1 MARRWGRAGRP
12 RRASLC
18 GPGLSREG
26 LGSRRPRRYADT
38 PPVARANTPAVPER
52 SRLFVH
58 RQAPQLQAAVHGISA
73 ARAFTAAGANAAEP
87 SRGLAESGA
96 YGRDSFTGGLEE
108 EPTQEAPGGSA
119 AEDGRAQY
127 GGTQAGACTRS
138 HRPSPVLRLR
148 SCRIDSRVPTACVL
162 HCSPAHSV
170 GCSRRATTTRY
181 NLALTLDRAVV
192 CPAAVDDWSPSRWL
206 STGQDEPPLPQYDSG
221 GQLGRTM
228 TMAREHGVFG
238 GGSDLANSP
247 ASPEP
252 GIGSLGEAAAGGWR
266 SSNPMAVDAGS
277 TPGPAAWKKGAH
289 DGLGMGMESS
299 GGGGGG
305 GALAG
310 DGGAAGIA
318 ETAGQLSHVEAVLQ
332 RARNRRLQG
341 AS

>member
-1 MARRWGRAGRP
+1 
-12 RRASLC
+12 
-18 GPGLSREG
+18 
-26 LGSRRPRRYADT
+26 
-38 PPVARANTPAVPER
+38 
-52 SRLFVH
+52 
-58 RQAPQLQAAVHGISA
+58 
-73 ARAFTAAGANAAEP
+73 
-87 SRGLAESGA
+87 
-96 YGRDSFTGGLEE
+96 
-108 EPTQEAPGGSA
+108 
-119 AEDGRAQY
+119 
-127 GGTQAGACTRS
+127 
-138 HRPSPVLRLR
+138 
-148 SCRIDSRVPTACVL
+148 
-162 HCSPAHSV
+162 
-170 GCSRRATTTRY
+170 
-181 NLALTLDRAVV
+181 
-192 CPAAVDDWSPSRWL
+192 
-206 STGQDEPPLPQYDSG
+206 
-221 GQLGRTM
+221 
-228 TMAREHGVFG
+228 MAREHGVFG
-238 GGSDLANSP
+238 GGSDLAKSP

>member
-1 MARRWGRAGRP
+1 MRRNPAEDLPTAGPTGGTASLGAWRKSP
-12 RRASLC
+12 RRKRLAD
-18 GPGLSREG
+18 
-26 LGSRRPRRYADT
+26 PRRRT
-38 PPVARANTPAVPER
+38 AVP
-52 SRLFVH
+52 S
-58 RQAPQLQAAVHGISA
+58 
-73 ARAFTAAGANAAEP
+73 TAALKQVRAPAHIGPRRCSDFAAAE
-87 SRGLAESGA
+87 L
-96 YGRDSFTGGLEE
+96 TV
-108 EPTQEAPGGSA
+108 
-119 AEDGRAQY
+119 
-127 GGTQAGACTRS
+127 ACQ
-138 HRPSPVLRLR
+138 RLL
-148 SCRIDSRVPTACVL
+148 CCIA
-162 HCSPAHSV
+162 PAHFV
-170 GCSRRATTTRY
+170 GCFRRATTTRY

-252 GIGSLGEAAAGGWR
+252 GIGSLGEAAAGDWR

-277 TPGPAAWKKGAH
+277 TPGPASASLLLRQQPGAH

>member
-1 MARRWGRAGRP
+1 M
-12 RRASLC
+12 
-18 GPGLSREG
+18 
-26 LGSRRPRRYADT
+26 
-38 PPVARANTPAVPER
+38 
-52 SRLFVH
+52 
-58 RQAPQLQAAVHGISA
+58 
-73 ARAFTAAGANAAEP
+73 
-87 SRGLAESGA
+87 
-96 YGRDSFTGGLEE
+96 
-108 EPTQEAPGGSA
+108 
-119 AEDGRAQY
+119 
-127 GGTQAGACTRS
+127 
-138 HRPSPVLRLR
+138 
-148 SCRIDSRVPTACVL
+148 
-162 HCSPAHSV
+162 
-170 GCSRRATTTRY
+170 
-181 NLALTLDRAVV
+181 

-206 STGQDEPPLPQYDSG
+206 STGQDEPPLSQYDSG

-228 TMAREHGVFG
+228 TMAREHGGFG